1 MATLFIADLH
11 LCAEEPAIIAGFLR
25 FLAGEARK
33 ADALYILGDLFE
45 AWIGDDD
52 PNPLHRQM
60 AAAIKAV
67 SDSGVPCYF
76 IHGNRDFLLGKRFA
90 RESGMTLLPEEKVLE
105 LYGRRVL
112 IMHGDTLCTDDA
124 GYQAFR
130 AKVHKPWLQTLFLA
144 LPLFVRKR
152 IAARMRANSKEA
164 NSSKSLA
171 IMDVNQNAVVSAME
185 KHQVQW
191 LIHGHTHRPA
201 VHELIANQQPAFRVV
216 LGAWHTEGHS
226 HATVFLA
233 LFPCYS
239 LCPLKPRVVHHRS
252 FKTHVFPQ

>member
-11 LCAEEPAIIAGFLR
+11 LCTEEPAITAGFLR
-25 FLAGEARK
+25 FLAGEARQ

-52 PNPLHRQM
+52 PNPLHREI
-60 AAAIKAV
+60 AAAINAV
-67 SDSGVPCYF
+67 VDSGVPCFF
-76 IHGNRDFLLGKRFA
+76 IHGNRDFLLGHRFA
-90 RESGMTLLPEEKVLE
+90 RESGMTLLPQEKVLD

-152 IAARMRANSKEA
+152 IAAKMRAGSKSA
-164 NSSKSLA
+164 NSSKSLD
-171 IMDVNQNAVVSAME
+171 IMDVNPQAVIAEME
-185 KHQVQW
+185 KQPVQW

-201 VHELIANQQPAFRVV
+201 VHELTINGHPAFRVV
-216 LGAWHTEGHS
+216 LGAWHHEGS
-226 HATVFLA
+226 MVKVTPDNVELIA
-233 LFPCYS
+233 FP
-239 LCPLKPRVVHHRS
+239 
-252 FKTHVFPQ
+252 F

>member
-11 LCAEEPAIIAGFLR
+11 LHTEEPAITAGFLH
-25 FLAGEARK
+25 FLDGVARE

-52 PNPLHRQM
+52 HNPLHQRV
-60 AAAIKAV
+60 AAAIRALV
-67 SDSGVPCYF
+67 DSGVPCYF

-90 RESGMTLLPEEKVLE
+90 RESGMQLLPQEKVLE
-105 LYGRRVL
+105 LYGRKVL

-130 AKVHKPWLQTLFLA
+130 AKVHQPWLQTLFLA
-144 LPLFVRKR
+144 LPLFIRHRV
-152 IAARMRANSKEA
+152 AAKMRAGSRAA

-171 IMDVNQNAVVSAME
+171 IMDVNQQAVIEAME
-185 KHQVQW
+185 KHRVQW

-201 VHELIANQQPAFRVV
+201 VHQLTANDAPAWRAV
-216 LGAWHTEGHS
+216 LGAWHSEGS
-226 HATVFLA
+226 MIRVSESDVELVQ
-233 LFPCYS
+233 FP
-239 LCPLKPRVVHHRS
+239 
-252 FKTHVFPQ
+252 F

>member
-11 LCAEEPAIIAGFLR
+11 LHTEEPAITAGFLH
-25 FLAGEARK
+25 FLDGVARE

-52 PNPLHRQM
+52 PNPLHQRV
-60 AAAIKAV
+60 AAAIRALV
-67 SDSGVPCYF
+67 DSGVPCYF

-90 RESGMTLLPEEKVLE
+90 RESGMQLLPQEKVLN
-105 LYGRRVL
+105 LYGRNVL

-130 AKVHKPWLQTLFLA
+130 AKVHQPWLQTLFLA
-144 LPLFVRKR
+144 LPLFIRHRV
-152 IAARMRANSKEA
+152 AAKMRAGSRAA

-171 IMDVNQNAVVSAME
+171 IMDVNQQAVIEAME
-185 KHQVQW
+185 KHRVQW

-201 VHELIANQQPAFRVV
+201 IHQLTANEAPAFRAV
-216 LGAWHTEGHS
+216 LGAWHSEGS
-226 HATVFLA
+226 MIRVSESDVELVQ
-233 LFPCYS
+233 FP
-239 LCPLKPRVVHHRS
+239 
-252 FKTHVFPQ
+252 F

>member
-1 MATLFIADLH
+1 
-11 LCAEEPAIIAGFLR
+11 
-25 FLAGEARK
+25 
-33 ADALYILGDLFE
+33 
-45 AWIGDDD
+45 
-52 PNPLHRQM
+52 M

-152 IAARMRANSKEA
+152 IAPRECARTAKKPTA
-164 NSSKSLA
+164 
-171 IMDVNQNAVVSAME
+171 VNR
-185 KHQVQW
+185 W
-191 LIHGHTHRPA
+191 
-201 VHELIANQQPAFRVV
+201 
-216 LGAWHTEGHS
+216 
-226 HATVFLA
+226 
-233 LFPCYS
+233 
-239 LCPLKPRVVHHRS
+239 RS
-252 FKTHVFPQ
+252 WTLTKTRWSVRWKNIKCNG

>member
-1 MATLFIADLH
+1 M
-11 LCAEEPAIIAGFLR
+11 
-25 FLAGEARK
+25 
-33 ADALYILGDLFE
+33 
-45 AWIGDDD
+45 
-52 PNPLHRQM
+52 
-60 AAAIKAV
+60 
-67 SDSGVPCYF
+67 SDFGVPCYF

-90 RESGMTLLPEEKVLE
+90 REKRHDVLPEEKVLE

-191 LIHGHTHRPA
+191 LIHGHTHRPRYMN
-201 VHELIANQQPAFRVV
+201 LSPTSNLLF
-216 LGAWHTEGHS
+216 AWYSVPGIRRFDGES
-226 HATVFLA
+226 HGG
-233 LFPCYS
+233 
-239 LCPLKPRVVHHRS
+239 
-252 FKTHVFPQ
+252 

>member
-11 LCAEEPAIIAGFLR
+11 LCTEEPAITAGFLR
-25 FLAGEARK
+25 FLAGDARQ

-52 PNPLHRQM
+52 PTPLHREI

-67 SDSGVPCYF
+67 ADAGVPCYF

-90 RESGMTLLPEEKVLE
+90 RESRLILLAQEKVLE

-112 IMHGDTLCTDDA
+112 IMHGDTLCTDDR

-130 AKVHKPWLQTLFLA
+130 AKVHQRWLQTVFLA
-144 LPLFVRKR
+144 LPLFIRQR
-152 IAARMRANSKEA
+152 IAAKMRAGSKAA
-164 NSSKSLA
+164 NSSKSLT
-171 IMDVNQNAVVSAME
+171 IMDVNAHAVVAELE
-185 KHQVQW
+185 KYQVQW

-201 VHELIANQQPAFRVV
+201 VHELTANGQPAFRVV
-216 LGAWHTEGHS
+216 LGAWHREGSMVKVTPEAVELIH
-226 HATVFLA
+226 
-233 LFPCYS
+233 FP
-239 LCPLKPRVVHHRS
+239 
-252 FKTHVFPQ
+252 F